1 MAKSTAKRPAKPPS
15 AKGGMRPGLLG
26 AGLGL
31 FWFVE
36 YQDAGGISDVPMWG
50 YIMTVAVRLLAD
62 FVGAWVIVAALQLVL
77 VLARLGV
84 SHLRSLWLQENGG

>member
-1 MAKSTAKRPAKPPS
+1 
-15 AKGGMRPGLLG
+15 MRPVLLA

-36 YQDAGGISDVPMWG
+36 YQDPDAISDVPMWG
-50 YIMTVAVRLLAD
+50 YMMTVAVQLFAD

-77 VLARLGV
+77 ALARLAV
-84 SHLRSLWLQENGG
+84 SYLRSLWLQESGG